1 MEIHAAPKLS
11 RYTTALGA
19 YTIKSFTS
27 DINQRTHAHTN
38 KQKPHIHTH
47 THPRTHAS
55 TRARSKKFVLKKIRQ
70 RNKSRKLKTLLKEMG
85 FQTCLND
92 V

>member
-1 MEIHAAPKLS
+1 MLNAIGDGQPVELILMIILIIIIITMEIHAAPKLS

-47 THPRTHAS
+47 TH
-55 TRARSKKFVLKKIRQ
+55 TRARTQAHEHEV
-70 RNKSRKLKTLLKEMG
+70 RNSY
-85 FQTCLND
+85 
-92 V
+92 